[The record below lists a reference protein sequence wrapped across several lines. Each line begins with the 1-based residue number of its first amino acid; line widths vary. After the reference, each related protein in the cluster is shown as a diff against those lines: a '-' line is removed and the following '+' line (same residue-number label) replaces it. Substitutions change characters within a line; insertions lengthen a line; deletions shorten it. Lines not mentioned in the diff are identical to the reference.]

1 MKKLTLLLILIFLS
15 GCTYSNFLARLSNG
29 FRSMLGAVPSVMNQ
43 PTYVRDNSSYD
54 YYEDQSLYYQKR
66 QNEALRE
73 QNRIESQRLQ
83 EEQNRQLRENQSGLM
98 NILKPYR

>member
-1 MKKLTLLLILIFLS
+1 
-15 GCTYSNFLARLSNG
+15 
-29 FRSMLGAVPSVMNQ
+29 MLGAVPSVMNQ
-43 PTYVRDNSSYD
+43 STYVRDSSPYPSP
-54 YYEDQSLYYQKR
+54 YGSYEDQSLYYQKQ